1 MLDGRCGIVLFY
13 VCSPWLGMGST
24 SEFCPDQRARDGVL
38 GSDGTLGRVY
48 TGNDPDGFNRGNGS
62 LGGKTCRLADET
74 RMLFLTS
81 LLLLLLL
88 F

>member
-24 SEFCPDQRARDGVL
+24 RELCPDLRVGEGVL

-48 TGNDPDGFNRGNGS
+48 TGDGMGS
-62 LGGKTCRLADET
+62 TVGMVLWGGDKSTD
-74 RMLFLTS
+74 
-81 LLLLLLL
+81 
-88 F
+88 

>member
-24 SEFCPDQRARDGVL
+24 RELCLDLRVGERVL
-38 GSDGTLGRVY
+38 GSDGTLGMVY
-48 TGNDPDGFNRGNGS
+48 TGDGMGS
-62 LGGKTCRLADET
+62 TVGMVLWGEDMSTDLRNSDAFFLCRCW
-74 RMLFLTS
+74 
-81 LLLLLLL
+81 LLLLL